1 MGSVDG
7 RLCLRSGLCFVSG
20 EEWTNAMSGCVLVQ
34 IGEPVLLLSP
44 RIEKFVHHLRS
55 NGGTV
60 CLEVVKYLVI
70 FQKEGFCGCRVR
82 RKEFHFVFF
91 SCWSLTRKIW
101 VTMWDR
107 YRKIGNLNLWERCR

>member
-1 MGSVDG
+1 MDICNV
-7 RLCLRSGLCFVSG
+7 RLCARSNWRASSSAFS
-20 EEWTNAMSGCVLVQ
+20 EDRKICV
-34 IGEPVLLLSP
+34 P
-44 RIEKFVHHLRS
+44 LRS
-55 NGGTV
+55 NGGIV

-70 FQKEGFCGCRVR
+70 FQKEGFCGCKVR

-107 YRKIGNLNLWERCR
+107 YRKMGNLDLWERRR